1 MILAA
6 TRHGSPRIKRMDE
19 IEHLLPPMLLERLA
33 KEGNPQHFVDGDVV
47 FREGDPSDSLF
58 VLLSGQLKVYARNA
72 SGREVVFNVIGP
84 GEIVGEL
91 FLDGGTRSASVK
103 AVGDVECLMVDPTTI
118 HTLLRDSPDFAE
130 CVVKVLITRL
140 RAVTRKARSLALDGV
155 YERVVAL
162 LEETGVPG
170 RDGLRVPQHLT
181 QLEIASRIGAS
192 REMVNHV
199 LRDLVRGGFIVK
211 DGRHRMTI
219 VGKLPRRW

>member
-1 MILAA
+1 
-6 TRHGSPRIKRMDE
+6 MDE
-19 IEHLLPPMLLERLA
+19 IEHLLPPALLDQLA
-33 KEGNPQHFVDGDVV
+33 RDGNPLHFGDGEVL
-47 FREGDPSDSLF
+47 FREGDPSDSLHL
-58 VLLSGQLKVYARNA
+58 LLSGQLKVYSRNA
-72 SGREVVFNVIGP
+72 SGREVVFNVLGP
-84 GEIVGEL
+84 GQIVGEL

-103 AVGDVECLMVDPTTI
+103 AVGDVECLSVDPAAI
-118 HTLLRDSPDFAE
+118 HTLLRSSPDFAE
-130 CVVKVLITRL
+130 HLIKLLIARL

-162 LEETGVPG
+162 LEETAVPG